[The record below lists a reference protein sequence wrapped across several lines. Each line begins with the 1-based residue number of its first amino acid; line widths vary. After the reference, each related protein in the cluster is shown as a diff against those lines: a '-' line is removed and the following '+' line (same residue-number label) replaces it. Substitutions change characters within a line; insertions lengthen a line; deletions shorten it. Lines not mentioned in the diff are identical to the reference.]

1 VLVRALLIIG
11 SVIDLTGKT
20 ALVTGSNKGIGW
32 AVARLFARQGAR
44 VAVNFPNDA
53 NYPHQLA
60 ELGPDALAV
69 KADIGRLSEI
79 ETLFSEVKKAFG
91 HLDILVNNAGIFPRA
106 HVLELD
112 EATWDAVHNVNLKG
126 LFFCCQQA
134 GRMMA
139 ERRSGHIVNI
149 SSGSALT
156 PDPRGAHYA
165 ATKAGVIAVTKC
177 VAAALAP
184 YQVSVNAIGPGLTD
198 TDQPR
203 DGLTEDQLVEMG
215 RLNPLGRMAQPEDIA
230 RAVLY
235 LSSDLSEYVTGQTL
249 FVNGGALMVP

>member
-1 VLVRALLIIG
+1 
-11 SVIDLTGKT
+11 VIDLTGKA

-32 AVARLFARQGAR
+32 AVAKLFARQGAR
-44 VAVNFPNDA
+44 VAVNYPNDA
-53 NYPHQLA
+53 NYPHRLA
-60 ELGPDALAV
+60 ELGTEARAV
-69 KADIGRLSEI
+69 KADISQLAEI
-79 ETLFSEVKKAFG
+79 KTLFTEVENAFG
-91 HLDILVNNAGIFPRA
+91 QLDILVNNAGIFPRA
-106 HVLELD
+106 HVLEVD

-126 LFFCCQQA
+126 LFFCCQHA

-139 ERRSGHIVNI
+139 KRRSGRIVNI
-149 SSGSALT
+149 SSVSALT
-156 PDPRGAHYA
+156 PDPLGAHYA
-165 ATKAGVIAVTKC
+165 ATKAGVMAVTKC

-184 YQVSVNAIGPGLTD
+184 YQVTVNAIGPGVTD

-203 DGLTEDQLVEMG
+203 GGLTEDQLVELG
-215 RLNPLGRMAQPEDIA
+215 RINPLGRIAQPEDIA

>member
-1 VLVRALLIIG
+1 
-11 SVIDLTGKT
+11 VIDLTGKA

-44 VAVNFPNDA
+44 VAVNYPNDA

-60 ELGPDALAV
+60 ELGPDAIAI
-69 KADIGRLSEI
+69 KADIGKLTEI
-79 ETLFSEVKKAFG
+79 ETLFADVKNAFG
-91 HLDILVNNAGIFPRA
+91 QLDILVNNAGIFPRA
-106 HVLELD
+106 DFLEVD

-126 LFFCCQQA
+126 LFFCCQHA

-139 ERRSGHIVNI
+139 ERRSGRIVNI
-149 SSGSALT
+149 SSVSALT
-156 PDPRGAHYA
+156 PDPRAAHYA
-165 ATKAGVIAVTKC
+165 STKAGVMAVTKC

-184 YQVSVNAIGPGLTD
+184 YQVRVNAIGPGLTD

-203 DGLTEDQLVEMG
+203 GGVTEDQLAESG
-215 RLNPLGRMAQPEDIA
+215 RINPLGRIAQPEDIA

-249 FVNGGALMVP
+249 FVTGGALMVP

>member
-1 VLVRALLIIG
+1 
-11 SVIDLTGKT
+11 VIDLTGKV

-32 AVARLFARQGAR
+32 AVAKLFARQGAS
-44 VAVNFPNDA
+44 VVVNFPNDA
-53 NYPHQLA
+53 NYPLQLA
-60 ELGPDALAV
+60 ELGPHATAV
-69 KADIGRLSEI
+69 KADIGKLAEVERL
-79 ETLFSEVKKAFG
+79 FAEVKSAFG
-91 HLDILVNNAGIFPRA
+91 QLDILVNNAGIFPRA

-139 ERRSGHIVNI
+139 ERRSGRIVNI
-149 SSGSALT
+149 ASVSALT
-156 PDPRGAHYA
+156 PDPLGAHYA

-184 YQVSVNAIGPGLTD
+184 YQVRVNAIGPGLTD

-203 DGLTEDQLVEMG
+203 GGLTEDQLVELG
-215 RLNPLGRMAQPEDIA
+215 RLNPLGRIAQPEDIA

>member
-1 VLVRALLIIG
+1 M
-11 SVIDLTGKT
+11 IDLTGKA

-44 VAVNFPNDA
+44 VAVNYPNDA

-60 ELGPDALAV
+60 ELGPDAIAI
-69 KADIGRLSEI
+69 KADIGKLTEI
-79 ETLFSEVKKAFG
+79 ETLFADVKNAFG
-91 HLDILVNNAGIFPRA
+91 QLDILVNNAGIFPRA
-106 HVLELD
+106 DFLEVD

-126 LFFCCQQA
+126 LFFCCQHA

-139 ERRSGHIVNI
+139 ERRSGRIVNI
-149 SSGSALT
+149 SSVSALT
-156 PDPRGAHYA
+156 PDPRAAHYA
-165 ATKAGVIAVTKC
+165 STKAGVMAVTKC

-184 YQVSVNAIGPGLTD
+184 YQVRVNAIGPGLTD

-203 DGLTEDQLVEMG
+203 GGMTEDQLAESG
-215 RLNPLGRMAQPEDIA
+215 RINPLGRIAQPEDIA

-249 FVNGGALMVP
+249 FVTGGALMVP